1 MRNLRNRSSR
11 LAKSG
16 PASDIRD
23 HEVPRTCSLLSRPR
37 CKRII
42 RIRRVTRTRLRPHTS
57 TSTTRTKRAR
67 DGAYVRRRPSTTAA
81 RACAALRILPGLVLS
96 RACRRA
102 RGTSRR
108 HLQRRRLARLRG
120 AKVWVGSSHLLLTRR
135 VWAFVHECVTTST
148 LILPTEA
155 KSLLCLLLGR
165 RSPRAC
171 QAWRGRKRH
180 ESIRWLRATRRDVV
194 HVGWCT
200 LEVRRARERVR
211 RLTHAR
217 RAQKRFITA
226 TAKSA
231 RRTTR
236 VLAVQL
242 LLTRV

>member
-23 HEVPRTCSLLSRPR
+23 HEVPRTRSLLPRPR
-37 CKRII
+37 RKCIV
-42 RIRRVTRTRLRPHTS
+42 RIRRVTRIRLRPHTS
-57 TSTTRTKRAR
+57 TSTARTKRAR
-67 DGAYVRRRPSTTAA
+67 DGAHIRRRSSAAA

-96 RACRRA
+96 RARCRT

-108 HLQRRRLARLRG
+108 HLQGRRLARLRG
-120 AKVWVGSSHLLLTRR
+120 AKVWVGSSHLLLARCVR
-135 VWAFVHECVTTST
+135 AFVHECVTTST

-165 RSPRAC
+165 RPSRAC
-171 QAWRGRKRH
+171 QARRGRKRH
-180 ESIRWLRATRRDVV
+180 ESIRWLRATWRDVV
-194 HVGWCT
+194 HVSWCT

-211 RLTHAR
+211 RLTHTC
-217 RAQKRFITA
+217 RAQKRLITA

-242 LLTRV
+242 LLTRI